1 MNYFSITTVEQW
13 FGEDFVENFKQAGYI
28 LPGPEKY
35 WRFNKIHSYS
45 GRFDS
50 DLTEQLLAVDDESL
64 DQGLLVPAAEA

>member
-1 MNYFSITTVEQW
+1 MNYFSVTTVEQW
-13 FGEDFVENFKQAGYI
+13 FGEDFVEDFQTAGYI

-50 DLTEQLLAVDDESL
+50 SDEQDLGADSQEEA
-64 DQGLLVPAAEA
+64 DQGLLVPAGEI